1 MLGVVFCVERANTKT
16 HVIKILYYE
25 SAHELYHWAIYEAWL
40 WAPDASM
47 NTHVTDALGKCISLY
62 HMKQFTQVGLQ

>member
-1 MLGVVFCVERANTKT
+1 MFRVVALRESKGFEMLGVVFCVERADTKT

-40 WAPDASM
+40 
-47 NTHVTDALGKCISLY
+47 
-62 HMKQFTQVGLQ
+62 